1 MNTYT
6 IKVMEHFV
14 KTYEVQANSPDEAEE
29 KVYAFDGKYLDEAD
43 AICDADVAGARIAVT
58 LVDEDCTMS
67 EILELTD
74 ADGNDPRP

>member
-14 KTYEVQANSPDEAEE
+14 KTYEVLATSAEEAEE
-29 KVYAFDGKYLDEAD
+29 KVYEYGPQYLDESD
-43 AICDADVAGARIAVT
+43 NICDRDAPGARSAVE

-74 ADGNDPRP
+74 ADGNDPRE